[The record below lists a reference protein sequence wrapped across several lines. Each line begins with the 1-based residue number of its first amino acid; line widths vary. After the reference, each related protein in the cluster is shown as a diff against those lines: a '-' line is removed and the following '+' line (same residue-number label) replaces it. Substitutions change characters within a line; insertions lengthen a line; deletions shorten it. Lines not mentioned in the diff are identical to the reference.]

1 MTQKKNR
8 TVRVKDLRVKKD
20 VKGGMLAC
28 NPVGRVTPIVSDP
41 STQGNTKGIIAILI
55 GL

>member
-8 TVRVKDLRVKKD
+8 AVRVKDLRVKKD

-28 NPVGRVTPIVSDP
+28 SPAGKVTPIVSDP
-41 STQGNTKGIIAILI
+41 SSQGNNKGIIAILI